1 MRRHWAIASV
11 LWIVLAGSAACS
23 PLPSLARPTEAT
35 EANPTIAVPA
45 TATQD
50 SLQSTTPTPGPFALE
65 LTPFPTATALPAL
78 VLPTQPAFPQELQ
91 VWDGLPTYPAE
102 SRSDLYFRLLYDPA
116 SWARTTDPFG
126 SPALA
131 SRSIPGCVLTPSIG
145 RGMPLSGSADHD
157 VRQIGT
163 TTFEIS
169 VVSVNDVIQFVN
181 YTGGDGAILTAFEL
195 NFAEEGDPCRSEAE
209 QVLGTLRSV
218 AAIEATPPRRP

>member
-1 MRRHWAIASV
+1 MWSLFLKFSGFEQIGEGG
-11 LWIVLAGSAACS
+11 IPGLAAEG
-23 PLPSLARPTEAT
+23 LLRQQRQGDGTAREQPVVVRPQGRAR
-35 EANPTIAVPA
+35 
-45 TATQD
+45 
-50 SLQSTTPTPGPFALE
+50 
-65 LTPFPTATALPAL
+65 LPAL
-78 VLPTQPAFPQELQ
+78 VLPSQPAFPQELQ

-102 SRSDLYFRLLYDPA
+102 SRPDLYFRLLYDPA

-131 SRSIPGCVLTPSIG
+131 SRSIPGCVLTPSMG
-145 RGMPLSGSADHD
+145 RGLPLSGSADHD

-169 VVSVNDVIQFVN
+169 VVSLNGAIQFVN

-195 NFAEEGDPCRSEAE
+195 NFAEQGDPCRSEAE

-218 AAIEATPPRRP
+218 SAIEATPPRGP